1 MDENVEEFPIL
12 SIEKAEDMAIE
23 GEIEIWEWVVE
34 QIEMG
39 MPETMVIGMLE
50 KVKAALL
57 VEEED

>member
-57 VEEED
+57 VEEVE